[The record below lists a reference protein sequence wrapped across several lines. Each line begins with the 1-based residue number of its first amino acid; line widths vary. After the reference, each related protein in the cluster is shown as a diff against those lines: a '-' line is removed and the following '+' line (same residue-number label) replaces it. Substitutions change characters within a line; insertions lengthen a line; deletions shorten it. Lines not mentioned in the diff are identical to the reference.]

1 MRLQKLINLEK
12 LIQVGIIIFFFLTL
26 SVESVLSTDPRY
38 EACRGPRNCGTGPSI
53 SYPFYIHGA
62 GVDFCGQP
70 DFKIVCEEKKPIYST
85 PRGPYIIKDISY
97 ENQSF
102 RLAAVELENTTFLL
116 WMQRIIYTELERFL
130 VPCASNSSYHSFVAL
145 VPGTV
150 DLSKGKGCESEV
162 AVPINLEGDQTNQ
175 TITSVDYVEL
185 LKTGF
190 ILEWHGDACEK
201 YCRESGGRCGY
212 ENGVSVC
219 FCPHG
224 THPTNCNEN
233 VLLNSAEEEKH
244 HPHCEPFQ
252 CGKLGE
258 IRWPYKEKKH
268 PHHCGLYTVDC
279 SEENSPKIQL
289 KKEGHWYQIS
299 KISQAD
305 SIFINDTDLRKTL
318 TSRSCESLEKF
329 GLPSPSL
336 FFSPFKPN
344 IVNLFKCNSSLHIT
358 LPTAFYSTNC
368 GDYNLF
374 YTLIPNSSLDY
385 NLFPPQCSFIQ
396 LPANNTGNVHSD
408 LFEFQLASSFYL
420 HVEVIQ
426 SLECLKCQERG
437 GECLL
442 ADSKKQ
448 FRCTK
453 GLERKPSTN
462 SHCLTGVLSR
472 EMEIYMLSLGEKNK
486 EEPEKKCKI
495 GSFPLSTSSVC
506 SVFYSSHKD
515 HGPKLAWFRIL
526 KMHAVAVFVV
536 FVLTHL
542 VLLYTA
548 EEDPQHEFC
557 PKFDC
562 GNLSSI
568 GTPFYNFRQQIHC
581 DGGYPVD
588 CREPNNP
595 KIQLIKEGHW
605 RQRMEEE
612 IEVWTRFR
620 IGSSGFVLIIFML
633 WRYKERHASKF
644 LARSITD
651 PQLNRDLEEA
661 SVYCGVPVFSYTD
674 LQKATNNFDSEKE
687 LGDGGFGTVY
697 HGKLKD
703 GREVAVKRLY
713 QHNYKRVEQFK
724 NEVEILTRL
733 RHKNLVSLYGCT
745 SRHSRELLLVYEYI
759 PKGTVADHL
768 HGDRAQP
775 GSLPWSIRM
784 SIAIETATAL
794 TYLHASD
801 IVHRDVKTNNILLDN
816 NFSVK
821 VADFG
826 LSRLF
831 PTDVTHIST
840 CPQGTPGYVDPE
852 YHQCYQLTTK
862 SDVYSFGVVLIEL
875 ISSMPAV
882 DITRQKEEINLA
894 NLATNK
900 IQKCEFNELIDP
912 SIGFESDGEVR
923 RMTIAVAALAFQCL
937 QQSKEMRPSME
948 EVLEALKSIEREVDR
963 PEDQEKEFDDLGVT
977 ERVQPPS
984 SPECDE
990 LGLLKNTRP
999 PLSPISVTQ
1008 NGPVR
1013 DL

>member
-85 PRGPYIIKDISY
+85 PRGPIIKDISY

-102 RLAAVELENTTFLL
+102 RLAAVELENTTCLAPSHYFSKHSSLSFSSNHADIQFFYGCNESFTL
-116 WMQRIIYTELERFL
+116 NLERFL

-233 VLLNSAEEEKH
+233 GKPSLDILLLMLLNSAEEKH

-289 KKEGHWYQIS
+289 KRKDTGIKSLKSLRQILFS
-299 KISQAD
+299 SM
-305 SIFINDTDLRKTL
+305 TL
-318 TSRSCESLEKF
+318 TSGKRSLPAAVNLWKSLVF
-329 GLPSPSL
+329 RALPS
-336 FFSPFKPN
+336 
-344 IVNLFKCNSSLHIT
+344 
-358 LPTAFYSTNC
+358 
-368 GDYNLF
+368 
-374 YTLIPNSSLDY
+374 
-385 NLFPPQCSFIQ
+385 
-396 LPANNTGNVHSD
+396 
-408 LFEFQLASSFYL
+408 SSFYL

-442 ADSKKQ
+442 ADSKNNSVVQKLPAPDHTGNPNDFFSFLPTGFRLQLLINIDCLQCHHELHRCLFDFKKQ
-448 FRCTK
+448 THYCATEDTGDNGWRRRLKF
-453 GLERKPSTN
+453 GLGFG
-462 SHCLTGVLSR
+462 LGV
-472 EMEIYMLSLGEKNK
+472 
-486 EEPEKKCKI
+486 P
-495 GSFPLSTSSVC
+495 
-506 SVFYSSHKD
+506 
-515 HGPKLAWFRIL
+515 
-526 KMHAVAVFVV
+526 
-536 FVLTHL
+536 VL
-542 VLLYTA
+542 
-548 EEDPQHEFC
+548 F
-557 PKFDC
+557 
-562 GNLSSI
+562 
-568 GTPFYNFRQQIHC
+568 
-581 DGGYPVD
+581 
-588 CREPNNP
+588 
-595 KIQLIKEGHW
+595 
-605 RQRMEEE
+605 
-612 IEVWTRFR
+612 
-620 IGSSGFVLIIFML
+620 LIIFML

-651 PQLNRDLEEA
+651 PH
-661 SVYCGVPVFSYTD
+661 
-674 LQKATNNFDSEKE
+674 EKE

-1008 NGPVR
+1008 KWPSTRSVTPNDSGKSI
-1013 DL
+1013 